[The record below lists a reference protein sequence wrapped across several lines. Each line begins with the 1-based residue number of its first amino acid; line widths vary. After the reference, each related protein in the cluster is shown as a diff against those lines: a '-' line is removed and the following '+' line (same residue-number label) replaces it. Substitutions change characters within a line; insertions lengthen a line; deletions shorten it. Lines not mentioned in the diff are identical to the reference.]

1 MPCKTNSIFA
11 HFEETRA
18 EKTGNCFPFVNE
30 GVIGGGQV
38 CFSGQVCFRG
48 LVTLDYLVLE

>member
-18 EKTGNCFPFVNE
+18 EKTGNCFPFVSE
-30 GVIGGGQV
+30 GVIGVGQV